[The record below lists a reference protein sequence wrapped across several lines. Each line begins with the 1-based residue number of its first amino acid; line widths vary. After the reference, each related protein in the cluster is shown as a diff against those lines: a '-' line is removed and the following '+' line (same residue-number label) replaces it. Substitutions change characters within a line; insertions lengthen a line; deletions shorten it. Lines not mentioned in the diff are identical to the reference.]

1 MNKSKTTLFSE
12 STAEQ
17 VTKLAAVVARI
28 LVRFRAGFRRVAVV
42 RSQIGPGQVTVD
54 SRTLQANF
62 AVATE
67 TCHAPRCGVYP
78 SVDWIFIV
86 FLSIFETKKEKRMAP
101 ARRTRFEFPW
111 VRTGFTGF
119 PIRNSNL
126 FYKSKA
132 TLILFVFFETAF
144 YWTRLGSE
152 NRVRGGFF
160 FLHRLA
166 VGSLCVGRG
175 LPTVGEQLSIPF

>member
-54 SRTLQANF
+54 SRTLRANF

-132 TLILFVFFETAF
+132 TLILFVFLKPRFTGLDWARRTEFE
-144 YWTRLGSE
+144 
-152 NRVRGGFF
+152 VGFF
-160 FLHRLA
+160 F
-166 VGSLCVGRG
+166 S
-175 LPTVGEQLSIPF
+175 TD